1 MRSKGK
7 IIFLSVILFAIAFA
21 FWVLWSNIAIEVSE
35 YTVTDSEIPVSFS
48 GFRIVQ
54 VSDLH
59 NVEFGEKNEELIALI
74 KKAKPD
80 IIVLTGDLADSRR
93 TDIAVALD
101 FVRQA
106 VAIAPTYYITGNH
119 ESRISDYGVLKAGL
133 IEAEVV
139 VLENESVD
147 IKRADEAITIL
158 GIQDM
163 GFGDDFFFTD
173 YEIFEQYKNTLP
185 KSENYTVM
193 LAHRPHLFGNYAAF
207 GADLVLSGH
216 AHGGQFR
223 LPFVGGVFAPG
234 QGLWPKYDAGLFD
247 KGESKMIVSR
257 GLGKSVIPLRF
268 NNRPELV
275 VVELKSE

>member
-1 MRSKGK
+1 MRSKRK
-7 IIFLSVILFAIAFA
+7 FIFLAVVLFAAIFV
-21 FWVLWSNIAIEVSE
+21 FWVLWSNIAIKVSE

-80 IIVLTGDLADSRR
+80 IIVLTGDMVDSRR

-101 FVRQA
+101 FARQA

-147 IKRADEAITIL
+147 IKCADEAITIL

-193 LAHRPHLFGNYAAF
+193 MAHRPHLFGNYAAF

-234 QGLWPKYDAGLFD
+234 QGFWPKYDAGLFD

>member
-35 YTVTDSEIPVSFS
+35 YTITDSEIPVSFS

-234 QGLWPKYDAGLFD
+234 QGFWPKYDAGLFD

>member
-1 MRSKGK
+1 MKSKGK
-7 IIFLSVILFAIAFA
+7 IIFLSVMLFASVFA

-35 YTVTDSEIPVSFS
+35 YTITDSEIPVSFS

-80 IIVLTGDLADSRR
+80 IIVLTGDLVDSWK
-93 TDIAVALD
+93 TDIAVGLD
-101 FVRQA
+101 FARQA

-119 ESRISDYGVLKAGL
+119 ESRISDYGMLKAGL
-133 IEAEVV
+133 TEAGIV
-139 VLENESVD
+139 VLENESID
-147 IKRADEAITIL
+147 IEHSNEAITLL

-163 GFGDDFFFTD
+163 GFGDDYFFTD
-173 YEIFEQYKNTLP
+173 YEIFEQSVSTLP

-234 QGLWPKYDAGLFD
+234 QGFWPKYDAGLFE
-247 KGESKMIVSR
+247 KNESKMIVSR

-275 VVELKSE
+275 VAELKSE

>member
-35 YTVTDSEIPVSFS
+35 YTITDSEIPVSFS

-147 IKRADEAITIL
+147 IERSNEAITIL

-185 KSENYTVM
+185 KSENYTIM